1 MWHTQAIDHKS
12 KDSLIKLDVHS
23 PGRITVTHSPVK
35 RQHLGPIQATCH
47 MEHCSILIQIMWL
60 SYKAENLEKIASQ
73 CHHLRP
79 FPWSRWTQSLMCW
92 IISTATT
99 TLMIITTTIITTTT
113 TMPTWT
119 WTLAGGEEMLFP
131 QNRRNA
137 LAVENQASLSK
148 TSANASEW
156 LLRENTWLGS
166 RYKLSS
172 SLLLHSQVKVNFLEK
187 SERGAFMSGGIF
199 MSLTVPGLLALS
211 NSALVSLAEQRKCF
225 RSY

>member
-1 MWHTQAIDHKS
+1 
-12 KDSLIKLDVHS
+12 
-23 PGRITVTHSPVK
+23 
-35 RQHLGPIQATCH
+35 
-47 MEHCSILIQIMWL
+47 
-60 SYKAENLEKIASQ
+60 
-73 CHHLRP
+73 
-79 FPWSRWTQSLMCW
+79 
-92 IISTATT
+92 
-99 TLMIITTTIITTTT
+99 
-113 TMPTWT
+113 
-119 WTLAGGEEMLFP
+119 MLFP

-137 LAVENQASLSK
+137 LVENQASLSK

-172 SLLLHSQVKVNFLEK
+172 SLLLHSQVKVNLLEE
-187 SERGAFMSGGIF
+187 SERGAIMSGGSF